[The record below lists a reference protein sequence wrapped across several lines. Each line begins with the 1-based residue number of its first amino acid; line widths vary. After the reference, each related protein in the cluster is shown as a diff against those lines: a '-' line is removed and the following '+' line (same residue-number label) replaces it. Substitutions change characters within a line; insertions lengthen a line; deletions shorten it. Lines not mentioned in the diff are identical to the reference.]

1 MLSVSTLS
9 SSAQAASYYK
19 GAKAGDYYSKGQGG
33 AVDTESGGPDCG
45 PSSAGIGVSGG
56 GGPVTGAE
64 LRASTWYGAGAAAAG
79 LSGPVDQD
87 MFRAVLEG
95 RVPGGPQL
103 GRTVKGPDGAMERL
117 HVPGIDLTF
126 SAPKSVS
133 VLALVKGDRAVLEAH
148 DEAVASALAYL
159 EKNVLETRKSVDGV
173 MEVTTGQDMVA
184 ALFREEASRNLEP
197 QLHTHAVVA
206 NMVRDADGSW
216 RSLHNPSIY
225 SNKMLVGQIYRSHL
239 AKSLTAL
246 GYGVERTSDDGLF
259 EVAGVPKEL
268 CETFSTRR
276 QEIKAQL
283 KAWGRADATAAAN
296 AAVATRR
303 AKQSVGLD
311 RLMEAWQI
319 ITKKLG
325 YEQDQLGRTQ
335 DRGAETVA
343 TVTPI
348 PTIDTKAP
356 TLLSKVTAAMTAL
369 VARWRAALGASAELS
384 TSDPLALAAGIRRD
398 TAMDAVLYGL
408 ADLSERSSVFSLS
421 NLKAAVLSSG
431 LGKFSLHDIDQA
443 VATLTEKN
451 VILPAVHPEMAK
463 AGMVTTGAA
472 LETEQETLRLIDD
485 GRGAVS
491 PLASSEGSSSIL
503 DNAGISGEA
512 RTAALVIT
520 GSRDRFVGLQGWAGT
535 GKTTLFQA
543 VQAVAD
549 GHGKQVLALAPQT
562 SMVRRLEEDGF
573 DARTVASFLTKFGG
587 VVRGRYTEAG
597 LREMRARMKDVVLLV
612 DEAGRLSTAQMRD
625 LNRVATALQIPR
637 VVYAGDIRQLGA
649 IEAGAPFEQ
658 AQDAGMTTATLTE
671 IRRQQTPETRDAVY
685 ASIDGN
691 VARAFRLLGE
701 GRIVEAKA
709 DVTGLNGA
717 AVGAAVRN
725 AVANATVASWAD
737 LPPEERATSV
747 VIAPSNTTRSA
758 VTSGM
763 RDVLKQEGQLHG
775 AERTIGVLAN
785 TNTTK
790 VRTRVAGNYAAGQVV
805 RFTRPIRSLGI
816 AAGDHLEVLRVD
828 APTNQVHL
836 QTKDGNTVSWD
847 PDGREVRRG
856 EAVQIFERRELALM
870 AGDKIRW
877 TVRDAGRKIDGG
889 ATGNVEQ
896 IDDRM
901 ATVRLQDGRLVS
913 LDHSAGELRHID
925 HDHVQTTFRA
935 QGLTAGRAIIAIN
948 SRERFLNSIRSF
960 YVNLSR
966 ARMDVRLVVDDRHA
980 AIRSILANTGDKAT
994 ASASQQR
1001 QEAPEVPRSS
1011 LPPALEYAIAHLAER
1026 EAVFSRGDVL
1036 KAAMQAGFGSH
1047 NVDEIEQA
1055 VVVAEKEGTLIP
1067 AGNPHGSDKGRS
1079 NERYFTTPEALVAEK
1094 AAVDHIRR
1102 GKGAIAPLLDQAE
1115 RTDLIA
1121 QHPLNAEQSEVA
1133 NFLLATRDR
1142 FVAVQG
1148 LAGVGKTT
1156 MTRAVVDG
1164 IRLAGSQVLGL
1175 APSTAAV
1182 KELSDGAG
1190 IDAATLQSFLQE
1202 FGYVARG
1209 EASPAQL
1216 EGLRDEFGRTVII
1229 VDEGSM
1235 ESNRQMADLVRIVE
1249 VVGARSIT
1257 LGDVKQLR
1265 SVEAG
1270 RPFDIMQRSG
1280 MATVYMT
1287 DIQRQ
1292 TEEDLRSGVYAA
1304 SEGKVALALAKV
1316 GADNIIQV
1324 GTEEDP
1330 ASRLSIASR
1339 IAADWLDLPQAD
1351 RAVGKVMIVAPARF
1365 TRDAINHEIHEGL
1378 TAKGEIGAQQA
1389 TVMALRNKSFTRAQS
1404 TLASNYKAGDVVRFV
1419 SGLGGAAIRKDEYLT
1434 VVRVDQAAGTVS
1446 LRHGDRVI
1454 DWKPGDANHCAK
1466 VAVYEVV
1473 QRQIGAGERIRWT
1486 NNDKVAG
1493 TVNGRRADVV
1503 EVDGRTVRI
1512 RFDDGRI
1519 GQFDVNDAAL
1529 RHMDY
1534 DYARTVYASQGATTT
1549 AVWGALAAA
1558 DNKLANQQ
1566 SFYVVM
1572 SRARIQAKL
1581 YVDDLKGLTKLL
1593 EAQTGVASSALMGV
1607 GHPLARENDILD
1619 RWIGGMAGPQAGLG
1633 RTPPMQGPQAGPTAA
1648 PVPHGAVATSTS
1660 TPQHYHDVELS
1671 L

>member
-1 MLSVSTLS
+1 MLSVSTLR

-19 GAKAGDYYSKGQGG
+19 GAKAGDYYAKGQGSS
-33 AVDTESGGPDCG
+33 VDTVGGPDGG
-45 PSSAGIGVSGG
+45 PSTSGIGTGVG

-87 MFRAVLEG
+87 MFRSVLEG
-95 RVPGGPQL
+95 QVPGGPQL
-103 GRTVKGPDGAMERL
+103 GRTVKGPDGEMERL

-133 VLALVKGDRAVLEAH
+133 VLALVKGDRAVLQAH
-148 DEAVASALAYL
+148 DEAVTSALAYL

-173 MEVTTGQDMVA
+173 IEVTTGQDMVA

-246 GYGVERTSDDGLF
+246 GYGVERTSEDGLF
-259 EVAGVPKEL
+259 EVTGVPKEL

-303 AKQSVGLD
+303 AKQSVGPE
-311 RLMEAWQI
+311 RLMEAWQV

-325 YEQDQLGRTQ
+325 YELDQLGRMP
-335 DRGAETVA
+335 DRSKETAAAVA
-343 TVTPI
+343 PI
-348 PTIDTKAP
+348 PTMDNKAP
-356 TLLSKVTAAMTAL
+356 TFLSRVTSAMTVL
-369 VARWRAALGASAELS
+369 VARWRAALGASAEPS
-384 TSDPLALAAGIRRD
+384 TSDPLALDAVIRRD

-463 AGMVTTGAA
+463 AGMITTGAA
-472 LETEQETLRLIDD
+472 LETERETLRLIDE

-491 PLASSEGSSSIL
+491 PLALADRTSSIL
-503 DNAGISGEA
+503 DNMGILGEA
-512 RTAALVIT
+512 RTAAQVIA
-520 GSRDRFVGLQGWAGT
+520 GSTDRFVGLQGWAGT

-543 VQAVAD
+543 VQAVAE

-562 SMVRRLEEDGF
+562 SMVRRLEADGF
-573 DARTVASFLTKFGG
+573 HSRTVASFLTKFGG
-587 VVRGRYTEAG
+587 VVAGRYSAAG
-597 LREMRARMKDVVLLV
+597 LNEMRERMKDVVLLV
-612 DEAGRLSTAQMRD
+612 DEAGRLSTTQMRD
-625 LNRVATALQIPR
+625 LNRVAKALEIPR

-649 IEAGAPFEQ
+649 IDAGAPFEQ

-671 IRRQQTPETRDAVY
+671 IRRQQTPEARDAVY

-709 DVTGLNGA
+709 DVTGLKGA
-717 AVGAAVRN
+717 AVGAATRN
-725 AVANATVASWAD
+725 AVAEATVASWAG
-737 LPPEERATSV
+737 LSSEERATSV
-747 VIAPSNTTRSA
+747 VIAPSNATRSA

-763 RDVLKQEGQLHG
+763 RDVLKQEGQLQG
-775 AERTIGVLAN
+775 AECTIGVLAN

-790 VRTRVAGNYAAGQVV
+790 VRTRIAGNYAAGQVV
-805 RFTRPIRSLGI
+805 RFARPIRSLGI

-828 APTNQVHL
+828 ASSNLVQL
-836 QTKDGNTVSWD
+836 QTKAGNTVSWD
-847 PDGREVRRG
+847 PDGPEVRRG
-856 EAVQIFERRELALM
+856 EAVQIFQQRQLALM

-877 TVRDAGRKIDGG
+877 TVKDADREIDGG
-889 ATGNVEQ
+889 ATGVVEE

-901 ATVRLQDGRLVS
+901 ATIRLQNGRQVS
-913 LDHSAGELRHID
+913 LDHSAGDLRHID

-948 SRERFLNSIRSF
+948 SRERSLNSIRSF

-994 ASASQQR
+994 ALASQER
-1001 QEAPEVPRSS
+1001 LEMAEAPRPS

-1026 EAVFSRGDVL
+1026 EAVFSRSDVL

-1047 NVDEIEQA
+1047 DVGEIEQA
-1055 VVVAEKEGTLIP
+1055 VEAAEKEGTLIP
-1067 AGNPHGSDKGRS
+1067 AGNPNGPGKGRS
-1079 NERYFTTPEALVAEK
+1079 NERYFTTAEALVAEK
-1094 AAVDHIRR
+1094 SAVDHIRR
-1102 GKGAIAPLLDQAE
+1102 GKGAVAPLLDQTA
-1115 RTDLIA
+1115 RADLIA
-1121 QHPLNAEQSEVA
+1121 QHPLNAEQA
-1133 NFLLATRDR
+1133 AAATFLLATSDR

-1156 MTRAVVDG
+1156 MTRAVVSG
-1164 IRLAGSQVLGL
+1164 IRQAGSQVLGL

-1209 EASPAQL
+1209 EASPPQL
-1216 EGLRDEFGRTVII
+1216 EGLRDEFARTVIV

-1249 VVGARSIT
+1249 AVGARAIT

-1280 MATVYMT
+1280 MATVHMT

-1292 TEEDLRSGVYAA
+1292 TEEDLRGGVYAA
-1304 SEGKVALALAKV
+1304 AEGKVALALAKV

-1324 GTEEDP
+1324 GNEETP

-1339 IAADWLDLPQAD
+1339 IAADWLELPQAD

-1365 TRDAINHEIHEGL
+1365 TRDAINHEIHRGL
-1378 TAKGEIGAQQA
+1378 TANGEIGAQQA
-1389 TVMALRNKSFTRAQS
+1389 TVMAFRNKSFTRAQS

-1419 SGLGGAAIRKDEYLT
+1419 TGLGGAAIRKDEYLT
-1434 VVRVDQAAGTVS
+1434 VARVNQAAGTVS

-1454 DWKPGDANHCAK
+1454 DWKPGDANHRAK

-1503 EVDGRTVRI
+1503 EVDGRTVHI
-1512 RFDDGRI
+1512 RFGDGRI
-1519 GQFDVNDAAL
+1519 AQFDVNDAAL

-1534 DYARTVYASQGATTT
+1534 DYARTAYASQGATTT

-1566 SFYVVM
+1566 SFYVVL

-1593 EAQTGVASSALMGV
+1593 EAQTGIASSALVGV
-1607 GHPLARENDILD
+1607 GHPLARESDILD
-1619 RWIGGMAGPQAGLG
+1619 GWIGRMAGPQAGLG
-1633 RTPPMQGPQAGPTAA
+1633 RTPPMQGPQVGPMAA
-1648 PVPHGAVATSTS
+1648 PVQSGAAAAIPSTL
-1660 TPQHYHDVELS
+1660 QHYHDVELS